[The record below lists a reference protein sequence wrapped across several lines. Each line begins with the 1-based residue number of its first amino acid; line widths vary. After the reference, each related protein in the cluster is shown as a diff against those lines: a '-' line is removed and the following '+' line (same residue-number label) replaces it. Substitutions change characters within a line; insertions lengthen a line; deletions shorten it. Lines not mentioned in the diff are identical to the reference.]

1 MVHAIDNLS
10 HVPEAVLRHIWSRQF
25 LRGQAL
31 ATTGGKSVQ
40 VLHPG
45 FINNDCGPDFRN
57 ALLVIGRTRYRGDI
71 EFHRTLDDWFA
82 HGHARDPKYNTLIL
96 HVVME
101 CACHAAPT
109 IVEAGREVPLLALK
123 PYLSA
128 PLEKIVEHMERE
140 EFQIRR
146 SPIACAAT
154 NDRIPAELLRKSL
167 EEYGIERLRGKS
179 RRMAHRLSEIT
190 CEISSGT
197 FSQPYS
203 PDDEIAMSRTV
214 PNACLER
221 GPLNNAA
228 AWDQLLAEGILDGLG
243 YSRNRDPFRRLS
255 RIVSIAAIRRLKI
268 GSILGIEAALFHVS
282 GLLPDAGTLAH
293 PPARAH
299 AHILAETRTAMS
311 AGYMEQIH
319 RTEWTLS
326 PARPSNLPTLRI
338 AAAARLLAAITF
350 GGLMEKMLRASE
362 EMNTAPEILASQLL
376 QALEVK
382 ADPFWS
388 YHYSFA
394 ESVPSA
400 HSILGVSRR
409 RDIVMNTCIPLLLLY
424 AEVFGRQQIHRN
436 IAAAALAIGALEE
449 NAVTH
454 KMEKQL
460 LKNKV
465 AVTHGIEQQGLL
477 QLHNVYCMQKKC
489 DVCRVSAAM
498 L

>member
-1 MVHAIDNLS
+1 M
-10 HVPEAVLRHIWSRQF
+10 E
-25 LRGQAL
+25 
-31 ATTGGKSVQ
+31 GKHVQ

-57 ALLVIGRTRYRGDI
+57 ALVVIGRTRYRGDI

-82 HGHARDPKYNTLIL
+82 HGHAHDPQYNTLIL

-101 CACHAAPT
+101 CARYPVPT
-109 IVEAGREVPLLALK
+109 MVNAGREVPSLALR

-154 NDRIPAELLRKSL
+154 SDQIPAGQLGKILL
-167 EEYGIERLRGKS
+167 ECGVERLRDKS

-190 CEISSGT
+190 FEINSGV
-197 FSQPYS
+197 SAQS
-203 PDDEIAMSRTV
+203 GIQVSEIAMDRTV

-243 YSRNRDPFRRLS
+243 YSRNREPFRRLS
-255 RIVSIAAIRRLKI
+255 RIVSIAAIRGLKI
-268 GSILGIEAALFHVS
+268 NSVLGIETALFHVS
-282 GLLPDAGTLAH
+282 GLLPDPGTLVH
-293 PPARAH
+293 TPARTH
-299 AHILAETRTAMS
+299 AHVLAEAWTSLS
-311 AGYMEQIH
+311 AGYMEQLH

-326 PARPSNLPTLRI
+326 PTRPSNLPTLRL
-338 AAAARLLAAITF
+338 AAAARLLAAIAF
-350 GGLMEKMLRASE
+350 GGLMEKMFGLSE
-362 EMNTAPEILASQLL
+362 EVDIPPESLASQLF

-394 ESVPSA
+394 ESVPAA
-400 HSILGVSRR
+400 HSILGGSRR
-409 RDIVMNTCIPLLLLY
+409 RDIVLNTCIPLLLLY
-424 AEVFGRQQIHRN
+424 AEVFGRQRLHRN
-436 IAAAALAIGALEE
+436 VVAAALVIGMLEDNAI
-449 NAVTH
+449 TR
-454 KMEKQL
+454 KIEKQL
-460 LKNKV
+460 LKNRV
-465 AVTHGIEQQGLL
+465 AIAHGIEQQGLL
-477 QLHNVYCMQKKC
+477 QLHKIYCTQKKC
-489 DVCRVSAAM
+489 DACRVNAA
-498 L
+498 LQRCVRG